1 MTNRINL
8 IRLWYMNDTI
18 KKILS
23 HCALNSN
30 KNFKSSD
37 FLEAIDTDMSQV
49 TIKRAL
55 TKLSEEGVLQRI
67 GGGRSTSYQ
76 ITSYG
81 RLNAPIEAKEYFEL
95 PEEQRNGRSSFDFN
109 FFENIESLNFF
120 NKEEIDVFSEKTKQ
134 YREKVSQLSDTLH
147 KKELER
153 FVIELSWKSSSIEG
167 NTYTLLDTEK
177 LIKDG
182 IPAIGHP
189 KEEAIMILNHK
200 KAFDYVLSLQKSGVL
215 HITPAQ
221 VHKLHAILVDGLGI
235 SKDLRKGAVG
245 ITGSSYLPI
254 SIPQVIE
261 NQFGAL
267 VDSINKKRDPYSRA
281 LLTLAGISYLQPY
294 DDGNKRTARLLAN
307 AYLVLGHCAPLSY
320 RNVNEADYRN
330 ALLVFYE
337 HCSIFAFKKI
347 FTEQYDFSCKYYNVG

>member
-1 MTNRINL
+1 MTNRIRV
-8 IRLWYMNDTI
+8 IRLEHMNDTI
-18 KKILS
+18 KKIWS
-23 HCALNSN
+23 YCGLNSD
-30 KNFKSSD
+30 KTFRSSD
-37 FLEAIDTDMSQV
+37 FLGILDNLVSLV
-49 TIKRAL
+49 TIKRML
-55 TKLSEEGVLQRI
+55 TKLFEEGVLHRV
-67 GGGRSTSYQ
+67 GGGRSTAYQ
-76 ITSYG
+76 ITSQG

-95 PEEQRNGRSSFDFN
+95 NEQERNGQLSFDFD
-109 FFENIESLNFF
+109 FFAKIASLNFF
-120 NKEEIDVFSEKTKQ
+120 SADEIAIFSKKTAE

-182 IPAIGHP
+182 IPAEGHS

-200 KAFDYVLSLQKSGVL
+200 KAFEYVLALQKSGTQ
-215 HITPAQ
+215 HITAIQ

-235 SKDLRKGAVG
+235 STDLRKGAVG

-261 NQFGAL
+261 SQFNSL
-267 VDSINKKRDPYSRA
+267 IDSINAKKDPYSRA

-307 AYLVLGHCAPLSY
+307 AYLLIGHCAPLSY
-320 RNVNEADYRN
+320 RNVDEAEYRN
-330 ALLVFYE
+330 SLLVFYE

-347 FTEQYDFSCKYYNVG
+347 FAEQYDFSCKYYTVG